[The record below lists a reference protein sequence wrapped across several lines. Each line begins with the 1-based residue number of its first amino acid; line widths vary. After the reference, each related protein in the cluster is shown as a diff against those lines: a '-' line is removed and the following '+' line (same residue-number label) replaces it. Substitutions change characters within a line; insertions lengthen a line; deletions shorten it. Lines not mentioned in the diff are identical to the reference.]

1 MYRITL
7 ECDGIPPSA
16 GGEAAA
22 RDITE
27 AFRSEYPHEHNVLC
41 TFENGKLKLVAENDY
56 DPEGLNLM
64 DEFSDNIS
72 AYIAELF
79 DGEIRLISVEPAN

>member
-7 ECDGIPPSA
+7 ECYGVPPTA
-16 GGEAAA
+16 GEEAA

-27 AFRSEYPHEHNVLC
+27 AFRLHYPHEHNVVC
-41 TFENGKLKLVAENDY
+41 TFENRKLKLVAENDY

-72 AYIAELF
+72 AYIAEPFEGDLQLVS
-79 DGEIRLISVEPAN
+79 IQILK

>member
-1 MYRITL
+1 VYRITL
-7 ECDGIPPSA
+7 ECEGVPASA
-16 GGEAAA
+16 GDEAA

-27 AFRSEYPHEHNVLC
+27 AFRRDYPHEQKVLC
-41 TFENGKLKLVAENDY
+41 TFNDGKLRLVAENDY

-72 AYIAELF
+72 AYIAEPF
-79 DGEIRLISVEPAN
+79 DGEIRLIGVETAI

>member
-1 MYRITL
+1 MYRVTL
-7 ECDGIPPSA
+7 ECSGVPASV
-16 GGEAAA
+16 GEDAA

-27 AFRSEYPHEHNVLC
+27 EFRQHYPHEHNVVCSFSGQTL
-41 TFENGKLKLVAENDY
+41 TLVAENDY

-72 AYIAELF
+72 ACVAQLF
-79 DGEIRLISVEPAN
+79 DGEIRLVRVETIG

>member
-7 ECDGIPPSA
+7 ECAGVPQSA
-16 GGEAAA
+16 GDEAA

-27 AFRSEYPHEHNVLC
+27 EFRQHYPHEQNVICSFDGRVLM
-41 TFENGKLKLVAENDY
+41 LVAENDY

-64 DEFSDNIS
+64 DEFSDTIS
-72 AYIAELF
+72 AYIAKLF
-79 DGEIRLISVEPAN
+79 DGDIKRIGVETIA